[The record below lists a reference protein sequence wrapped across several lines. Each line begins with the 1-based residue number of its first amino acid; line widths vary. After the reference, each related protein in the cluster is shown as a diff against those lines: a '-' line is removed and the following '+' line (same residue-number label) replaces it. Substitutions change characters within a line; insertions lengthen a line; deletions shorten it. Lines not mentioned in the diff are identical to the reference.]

1 MATSEPTPQTLLLLD
16 GHSLA
21 YRAFYALPV
30 ENFSTTTG
38 QHTNAVFGFTSMLVN
53 VLRDEKPSHVAVCFD
68 RSEPTFRHTAYSE
81 YKAGR
86 VKTPDEFR
94 SQVQLICEM
103 LDALKITHL
112 SVSGFEADDLIAT
125 LATRAS
131 AQDMRTLIVTGDR
144 DAFQLVDENVTVLY
158 PVKGVSVLARMDPEA
173 VTAKYGVPPARYR
186 ELAALVGE
194 TSDNLPGVP
203 GVGPKTAA
211 KWLLAHDGLDNLVAQ
226 VDKIKGKAGDNLRE
240 HLGQVLRNQQINK
253 LDCDVPLEA
262 DPAALNIGEWD
273 RQEIQSL
280 LDTLE
285 FRGELRE
292 RLFNTLSEHAGDEAA
307 ESGEGFTVE
316 LTRITEGGL
325 SAWLD
330 AHGREGRTGVAVSG
344 RWGRGTGEL
353 TAVALA
359 SPAGAAVHFDPALLS
374 PEDERAFTGWLADPS
389 APKAMHDAKGPTLA
403 LAARGLTLAGLTSD
417 TALACYL
424 VAPDQRSY
432 ELGEQVL
439 RFLHKEL
446 REEAEQTGQLTLD
459 GADEDTAAQ
468 DLAVR
473 ARAVVDLAAEL
484 DAELERRGA
493 DRLLHEL
500 ELPLIDILSRM
511 ERAGIAIDHDH
522 LAGLSASLGGQ
533 AKEVEQGAFDAVGHE
548 FNLGSPKQVQQVL
561 FDELGLPKT
570 KRTKTGYTTDSEALT
585 GLLEKSAH
593 PVLERILRWRE
604 VAKLKSM
611 VDSLI
616 PLADE
621 TGRIHTTF
629 NQTVAATGRLSS
641 TDPNVQN
648 IPARTE
654 EGRQIRA
661 AFTVGEG
668 YDCLLTADYSQI
680 ELRIMAHLSGDEA
693 LIEAFVSGADFHTI
707 TAAKVFGLEPEQITH
722 ELRSKIKAMNYG
734 LAYGLSEY
742 GLSQQLR
749 ITPAEAR
756 ALKEGYFEVFGG
768 VRDYLAS
775 VVAEARGD
783 GYTSTILGRRRYLPD
798 LNSDNRQRREMAE
811 RMALNAP
818 IQGSAADIIKV
829 AMIRIDSALREA
841 GLKSRMLLQVHDE
854 LIFEVCSEELEVLK
868 ELVRTEMDG
877 AYRLRA
883 PLAVAMG
890 TGRTWYDAAH

>member
-1 MATSEPTPQTLLLLD
+1 LLLD

-86 VKTPDEFR
+86 AQTPDEFR

-112 SVSGFEADDLIAT
+112 SVAGFEADDLIAT

-131 AQDMRTLIVTGDR
+131 AQGMRTLIVTGDR
-144 DAFQLVDENVTVLY
+144 DAFQLVDERVTVLY

-173 VTAKYGVPPARYR
+173 VTAKYGVPPHRYR

-194 TSDNLPGVP
+194 SSDNLPGVP
-203 GVGPKTAA
+203 KVGPKTAA
-211 KWLLAHDGLDNLVAQ
+211 KWLLEYDGLDNLVAQ
-226 VDKIKGKAGDNLRE
+226 VDKVKGKAGENLRE
-240 HLGQVLRNQQINK
+240 HLGQVLRNQQLNK
-253 LDCDVPLEA
+253 LECDVPLDVE
-262 DPAALNIGEWD
+262 PAGLNIGEWD
-273 RQEIQSL
+273 RQEVQAL

-285 FRGELRE
+285 FRGELRD
-292 RLFNTLSEHAGDEAA
+292 RLFATLAELTGGESAAQGAGFA
-307 ESGEGFTVE
+307 VE
-316 LTRITEGGL
+316 LTRPGPGGL
-325 SAWLD
+325 AAWL
-330 AHGREGRTGVAVSG
+330 AEHGGRGRTGVAVSG
-344 RWGRGTGEL
+344 RWGRGTGEVD
-353 TAVALA
+353 AVALA
-359 SPAGAAVHFDPALLS
+359 TAEGAAVHFDPALLD
-374 PEDERAFTGWLADPS
+374 PADERAFAAWLADPER
-389 APKAMHDAKGPTLA
+389 PKAIHDSKGPLQA
-403 LAARGLTLAGLTSD
+403 FAARGMALAGVTGD

-446 REEAEQTGQLTLD
+446 QEGAEQTGQLTLD
-459 GADEDTAAQ
+459 GADEESAAH

-473 ARAVVDLAAEL
+473 ALAVLELADAL
-484 DAELERRGA
+484 DAELAGRGA

-500 ELPLIDILSRM
+500 ELPLVDILARM

-522 LAGLSASLGGQ
+522 LANLSASMGGQ
-533 AKEVEQGAFDAVGHE
+533 AKQVEQSAFDAVGHE

-585 GLLEKSAH
+585 GLLEKNGH
-593 PVLERILRWRE
+593 PVLEHILRWRE

-668 YDCLLTADYSQI
+668 YDRLLTADYSQI
-680 ELRIMAHLSGDEA
+680 ELRIMAHLSGDEQ

-707 TAAKVFGLEPEQITH
+707 TAAKVFGLAPEQIGT

-749 ITPAEAR
+749 ITPGEAR
-756 ALKEGYFEVFGG
+756 KLKEDYFEVFGG

-775 VVAEARGD
+775 VVADARRD

-829 AMIRIDSALREA
+829 AMIRVDAALREA

-854 LIFEVCSEELEVLK
+854 LIFEVRDDELDALQ
-868 ELVRTEMDG
+868 ELVRTEMEG
-877 AYRLRA
+877 AYALRA
-883 PLAVAMG
+883 PLSVAMG

>member
-1 MATSEPTPQTLLLLD
+1 MANAEPTPQTLLLLD

-53 VLRDEKPSHVAVCFD
+53 VLRDEKPTHVAVCFD
-68 RSEPTFRHTAYSE
+68 RSEPTFRHTTYTE

-86 VKTPDEFR
+86 AKTPDEFR
-94 SQVQLICEM
+94 SQVQLIHEM
-103 LDALKITHL
+103 LDALRIRHL

-131 AQDMRTLIVTGDR
+131 AEGMRTLIVTGDR
-144 DAFQLVDENVTVLY
+144 DAFQLVDDNTTVLY

-173 VTAKYGVPPARYR
+173 VTTKYGVSPARYR

-211 KWLLAHDGLDNLVAQ
+211 KWLEAYDGLDNLIAR
-226 VDKIKGKAGDNLRE
+226 VDEIKGKAGASLRE
-240 HLGQVLRNQQINK
+240 HLGEVIRNAQINRLDTSVE
-253 LDCDVPLEA
+253 LDCG
-262 DPAALNIGEWD
+262 PAELTVGDWERA
-273 RQEIQSL
+273 EIQAL

-292 RLFNTLSEHAGDEAA
+292 RLFNTISENVVEAD
-307 ESGEGFTVE
+307 EGFTVE
-316 LTRITEGGL
+316 LAELAPGALGD
-325 SAWLD
+325 WL
-330 AHGREGRTGVAVSG
+330 AAREGRVGVAVAG

-359 SPAGAAVHFDPALLS
+359 DGEGAAVHFDPAVLL
-374 PEDERAFTGWLADPS
+374 PEDERAFAAWLAS
-389 APKAMHDAKGPTLA
+389 ADRPKAIHDAKGPGLA
-403 LAARGLTLAGLTSD
+403 FAARGLTLAGVTSD
-417 TALACYL
+417 TALASYL

-432 ELGEQVL
+432 DLGEQVL
-439 RFLHKEL
+439 RFLHREL
-446 REEAEQTGQLTLD
+446 REEAEQNGQLTLD
-459 GADEDTAAQ
+459 GSDEDDAAQ
-468 DLAVR
+468 ELAVR
-473 ARAVVDLAAEL
+473 ARAVVDLADAL
-484 DAELERRGA
+484 DGELERRGA
-493 DRLLHEL
+493 ARLLAEL
-500 ELPLIDILSRM
+500 ELPLVPILSGM
-511 ERAGIAIDHDH
+511 ERAGVAIDNDH
-522 LAGLSASLGGQ
+522 LANLSASLGGQ

-585 GLLEKSAH
+585 TLLEKSEH

-604 VAKLKSM
+604 VAKLKSI

-648 IPARTE
+648 IPTRTD
-654 EGRQIRA
+654 EGRQIRE
-661 AFTVGEG
+661 AFTVGAG
-668 YDCLLTADYSQI
+668 YECLLTADYSQI

-693 LIEAFVSGADFHTI
+693 LIEAFESGADFHTI
-707 TAAKVFGLEPEQITH
+707 TAAKVFSVDPGSVTP

-734 LAYGLSEY
+734 LAYGLSEF

-749 ITPAEAR
+749 ISPSEAR
-756 ALKEGYFEVFGG
+756 GLKEEYFEVFGG

-775 VVAEARGD
+775 VVSDARSD
-783 GYTSTILGRRRYLPD
+783 GYTETILGRRRYLPD
-798 LNSDNRQRREMAE
+798 LNSDNRQRREMSE

-829 AMIRIDSALREA
+829 AMIRVDAALRA
-841 GLKSRMLLQVHDE
+841 SSLRSRMLLQVHDE
-854 LIFEVCSEELEVLK
+854 LIFEVAPGELADLST
-868 ELVRTEMDG
+868 LVRTQMDG
-877 AYRLRA
+877 AYTLRA
-883 PLAVAMG
+883 PLAVSMG
-890 TGRTWYDAAH
+890 TGRTWFDAAH

>member
-1 MATSEPTPQTLLLLD
+1 MAIAEPTPQTLLLLD

-53 VLRDEKPSHVAVCFD
+53 VLRDEKPTHVAVCFD
-68 RSEPTFRHTAYSE
+68 RSEPTFRHTAYDE

-86 VKTPDEFR
+86 AKTPDEFR
-94 SQVQLICEM
+94 SQVQLIQEM
-103 LDALKITHL
+103 LDALRIRHL

-131 AQDMRTLIVTGDR
+131 GEGMRTLIVTGDR
-144 DAFQLVDENVTVLY
+144 DAFQLVDANTTVLY

-173 VTAKYGVPPARYR
+173 VETKYGVSPQRYR

-211 KWLLAHDGLDNLVAQ
+211 KWLAAYDGLDNLIAR
-226 VDKIKGKAGDNLRE
+226 VDEIKGKAGESLRE
-240 HLGQVLRNQQINK
+240 HLGEVIRNQQINK
-253 LDCDVPLEA
+253 LDTEVELDA
-262 DPAALNIGEWD
+262 APAELTIGDWE
-273 RQEIQSL
+273 RAEIQAL

-292 RLFNTLSEHAGDEAA
+292 RLFNTISENVVEA
-307 ESGEGFTVE
+307 EEGFTVE
-316 LTRITEGGL
+316 LADL
-325 SAWLD
+325 SPGALGDWL
-330 AHGREGRTGVAVSG
+330 AARSGRVGVAVAG
-344 RWGRGTGEL
+344 RWGRGGGDL
-353 TAVALA
+353 TAIALA
-359 SPAGAAVHFDPALLS
+359 DVEGAAVHFDPAGLA
-374 PEDERAFTGWLADPS
+374 PEDERALAAWLADP
-389 APKAMHDAKGPTLA
+389 AKPKTMHDAKGPGLA
-403 LAARGLTLAGLTSD
+403 FAARGLTLAGVTD
-417 TALACYL
+417 TGLASYL

-439 RFLHKEL
+439 RFLHREL
-446 REEAEQTGQLTLD
+446 REEAEQSGQLTLD
-459 GADEDTAAQ
+459 GSDEDDAAQ
-468 DLAVR
+468 ELAVR
-473 ARAVVDLAAEL
+473 ARAVVDLAEAL
-484 DAELERRGA
+484 DGELERRGA
-493 DRLLHEL
+493 ARLLAEL
-500 ELPLIDILSRM
+500 EQPLVPILLGM
-511 ERAGIAIDHDH
+511 ERAGIAIDHEH
-522 LAGLSASLGGQ
+522 LANLSATLGGQ
-533 AKEVEQGAFDAVGHE
+533 AKEVEQNAFDAVGHE

-585 GLLEKSAH
+585 GLLEKNEH

-604 VAKLKSM
+604 VSKLKSI

-616 PLADE
+616 PLADD

-648 IPARTE
+648 IPTRTD
-654 EGRQIRA
+654 EGRQIRE
-661 AFTVGEG
+661 AFTVGPG
-668 YDCLLTADYSQI
+668 YECLLTADYSQV

-693 LIEAFVSGADFHTI
+693 LIEAFASGADFHTI
-707 TAAKVFGLEPEQITH
+707 TAAKVFSVDPASVTP

-734 LAYGLSEY
+734 LAYGLSDF

-749 ITPAEAR
+749 ISPGEAHG
-756 ALKEGYFEVFGG
+756 LKEEYFEVFGG
-768 VRDYLAS
+768 VRDYLAE
-775 VVAEARGD
+775 VVADARRD
-783 GYTSTILGRRRYLPD
+783 GYTETILGRRRYLPD
-798 LNSDNRQRREMAE
+798 LNSDNRQRREMSE

-829 AMIRIDSALREA
+829 AMIRVDEALRSS
-841 GLKSRMLLQVHDE
+841 GLSSRMLLQVHDE
-854 LIFEVCSEELEVLK
+854 LIFEVAPGETDALR
-868 ELVRTEMDG
+868 ELVRTQMDG
-877 AYRLRA
+877 AYALRA
-883 PLAVAMG
+883 PLAVSMG
-890 TGRTWYDAAH
+890 TGRTWFDAAH

>member
-1 MATSEPTPQTLLLLD
+1 MATSEPTETLLLLD

-86 VKTPDEFR
+86 AKTPDEFH
-94 SQVQLICEM
+94 SQIQLICEM
-103 LDALKITHL
+103 LDTLKIRHL

-125 LATRAS
+125 LATRAT
-131 AQDMRTLIVTGDR
+131 AAGMRTLVVTGDR
-144 DAFQLVDENVTVLY
+144 DAFQLVDDKVTVLY

-173 VTAKYGVPPARYR
+173 VTAKYGVPPQRYR

-211 KWLLAHDGLDNLVAQ
+211 KWLLAYDGLDNLVAR
-226 VDKIKGKAGDNLRE
+226 VDEIKGKAGESLRE
-240 HLGQVLRNQQINK
+240 HLGQVLRNQQLNE
-253 LDCDVPLEA
+253 LDTDAPLEA

-273 RQEIQSL
+273 RQEIQAL

-292 RLFNTLSEHAGDEAA
+292 RLFNTLSEHAGVEAA
-307 ESGEGFTVE
+307 ETGEGFTVE
-316 LTRITEGGL
+316 LTRAAEGEL
-325 SAWLD
+325 AAWLA

-344 RWGRGTGEL
+344 RWGRGAGEL

-359 SPAGAAVHFDPALLS
+359 SPSGAAVHFDPALLS
-374 PEDERAFTGWLADPS
+374 PEDERAFAGWLADPS
-389 APKAMHDAKGPTLA
+389 APKAMHDAKGPSLA
-403 LAARGLTLAGLTSD
+403 FAARGLSLAGLTSD

-446 REEAEQTGQLTLD
+446 REEAEQSGQLTLD

-473 ARAVVDLAAEL
+473 ARAVAALATEL

-500 ELPLIDILSRM
+500 ELPLVDILARM

-533 AKEVEQGAFDAVGHE
+533 AKEVEQSAFDAVGRE

-585 GLLEKSAH
+585 GLLEKNAH
-593 PVLERILRWRE
+593 PVLEHILRWRE

-668 YDCLLTADYSQI
+668 YDTLLTADYSQI
-680 ELRIMAHLSGDEA
+680 ELRIMAHLSGDEQ

-707 TAAKVFGLEPEQITH
+707 TAAKVFALEPDQITH

-749 ITPAEAR
+749 IPPAEAR

-829 AMIRIDSALREA
+829 AMIRIDAALRDA

-854 LIFEVCSEELEVLK
+854 LIFEVCSDELETLK
-868 ELVRTEMDG
+868 ALVRTEMDG
-877 AYRLRA
+877 AYQLRA